1 MHDVAQNTRE
11 RSLWAWGWADKFPD
25 DSARAGL
32 VQLGR
37 ALIPTAAPALRALP
51 GELVVDE
58 DARASSSAASAPRA
72 ASAAIAAIAPP
83 RAAMPDALA
92 EFSTQAPRDR
102 AMRTRGRAFP
112 DLVAGFAGDYAGAP
126 DIVSRPRTEEEVS
139 RVLETAHDNGWVV
152 VPFGGGTS
160 VVGGVD
166 SAAARFRTCGVWDTD
181 RRDQN
186 DARDG
191 RVVIS
196 LDMGAIGGVREV
208 DTNSRLARIGA
219 GALGPALEDKLAQH
233 GLTLRHYPQS
243 FEFSTLGGWL
253 ATRAGGHYA
262 TGPTRIDE
270 LCHSLSLVTP
280 RGLMATHRHPGS
292 GAGPEANRLVLG
304 SEGALGVITEAWMRV
319 VPRPRWR
326 AAASV
331 AYRDFERGALAAK
344 ALAQSGLLPSNARL
358 LDANE
363 AKLHRVRF
371 DGASVLLV
379 GFESADHPLDA
390 WMARAIELAKDHGG
404 EVVSGPTL
412 KDDGDK
418 ARSGGDA
425 DKWRQAFFDAPY
437 LQSAL
442 LSIGVLSDTFET
454 ACTWSQFPA
463 LDARIRADVQRALDA
478 ECGGGIVSCRFTHVY
493 PDGPAPYYTF
503 IGALRPGAELA
514 QWRAIKAAASDALAA
529 TGGTITHHHAVGR
542 THRPWYER
550 ERPALFGDAL
560 AAVKREL
567 DPHGVMNPGV
577 LIA

>member
-1 MHDVAQNTRE
+1 MRVVAQNTRE
-11 RSLWAWGWADKFPD
+11 RSLWAWGWRDKFPD
-25 DSARAGL
+25 DAARTGLATLAKVLVPSATPAMRPLPDEPSVPA
-32 VQLGR
+32 
-37 ALIPTAAPALRALP
+37 PT
-51 GELVVDE
+51 V
-58 DARASSSAASAPRA
+58 
-72 ASAAIAAIAPP
+72 AI
-83 RAAMPDALA
+83 PDALA
-92 EFSTQAPRDR
+92 ELATQAPRDR
-102 AMRTRGRAFP
+102 AIHARGRAFP
-112 DLVAGFAGDYAGAP
+112 DLVAGFAGDYRAAP
-126 DIVSRPRTEEEVS
+126 DLVARPRSEAEVQ
-139 RVLETAHDNGWVV
+139 RVLEVAHERGWAV

-166 SAAARFRTCGVWDTD
+166 SAAARGGDTGVWATSP
-181 RRDQN
+181 RGERT
-186 DARDG
+186 
-191 RVVIS
+191 VIS
-196 LDMGAIGGVREV
+196 LDTSALAGVREI
-208 DTNSRLARIGA
+208 DEPSRLARIGA
-219 GALGPALEDKLAQH
+219 GALGPALEDELGRH

-243 FEFSTLGGWL
+243 FEMSTLGGWL

-270 LCHSLSLVTP
+270 LCHALSLVTP
-280 RGLMATHRHPGS
+280 RGLLATHRHPGS
-292 GAGPEANRLVLG
+292 GAGPEPSRLVLG

-326 AAASV
+326 ASASV
-331 AYRDFERGALAAK
+331 AYRDYERAVAACR
-344 ALAQSGLLPSNARL
+344 ALAQSGLQPSNARL

-363 AKLHRVRF
+363 ARLHRVRF
-371 DGASVLLV
+371 DGSHVLLV

-390 WMARAIELAKDHGG
+390 WLARALELAKDHGG

-412 KDDGDK
+412 KDAGEK
-418 ARSGGDA
+418 ARTGGEADA
-425 DKWRQAFFDAPY
+425 WRQAFFDAPY

-463 LDARIRADVQRALDA
+463 LHARVVADVQRALDA

-542 THRPWYER
+542 THRPWYDR

-567 DPHGVMNPGV
+567 DPGGVMNPGV
-577 LIA
+577 LI